1 MAKKGTIAWE
11 HSEPGS
17 GPTPVY
23 TESDTDKA
31 IKSGS
36 RRDSPPAAYEPPPEE

>member
-1 MAKKGTIAWE
+1 MAKKETIAWE
-11 HSEPGS
+11 HSEPGT

-23 TESDTDKA
+23 TEADKDKA

-36 RRDSPPAAYEPPPEE
+36 RIDTPPIAKEQQP